1 MGQKRKR
8 FCNKH
13 IHPCNVWD
21 SSWADTMLFIKLYIV
36 NTLYVKFNMCLNQQ
50 YSIWIHQFSTK
61 LGRRTVRVN
70 DYTGRHTGRHKHTVT
85 YTLIQTLWLCTGI
98 YTGWW
103 QGHYSL
109 VSPMR
114 AGVWLRQG
122 SRVSQCGR
130 TELRWEGP
138 GPFITP
144 VVCGPGAPPP
154 SLSFSSF
161 TLCLSLCLHQINGP
175 VPNRGSV
182 SISTACQ
189 ACPSPRQ
196 HLIHHGFDT
205 HTRAQMFICAFPPVL
220 CCWAMPQARSASGY
234 MLLNPLQLSVTSR
247 SNVTACLSVLPLHD
261 FPVEFWMILFGCNG
275 WNTIG

>member
-1 MGQKRKR
+1 MTAQGGTQAG
-8 FCNKH
+8 
-13 IHPCNVWD
+13 I
-21 SSWADTMLFIKLYIV
+21 
-36 NTLYVKFNMCLNQQ
+36 NTL
-50 YSIWIHQFSTK
+50 S
-61 LGRRTVRVN
+61 
-70 DYTGRHTGRHKHTVT
+70 HTHSV
-85 YTLIQTLWLCTGI
+85 IQTLWLCTGI

-175 VPNRGSV
+175 VPDRGSV

-196 HLIHHGFDT
+196 RLIHHGFDT
-205 HTRAQMFICAFPPVL
+205 HRHTHTRRCLFALFLRCSVVEPCHRHSQHPATS
-220 CCWAMPQARSASGY
+220 CWTHRNF
-234 MLLNPLQLSVTSR
+234 L
-247 SNVTACLSVLPLHD
+247 
-261 FPVEFWMILFGCNG
+261 
-275 WNTIG
+275 